1 MSFVLIATHRLKP
14 GAMAA
19 ERARIPE
26 LVEFLETH
34 EPRLIAFNEYADEEA
49 EEVTVVQIHPDAE
62 SLRFHTEVVGERAA
76 RAYAETLDATL
87 SIELYGD
94 PGDELRATLRR
105 QAGDRFR
112 LTVKPHLL
120 GGFTRTR

>member
-19 ERARIPE
+19 ERARVPE
-26 LVEFLETH
+26 LVEFIESH
-34 EPRLIAFNEYADEEA
+34 EPRVIAFSEYADDEA

-62 SLRFHTEVVGERAA
+62 SLRFHTELIAEHAERAY
-76 RAYAETLDATL
+76 RETLDATV

-94 PGDELRATLRR
+94 PGEEVIASLRAS
-105 QAGDRFR
+105 AGDRFR